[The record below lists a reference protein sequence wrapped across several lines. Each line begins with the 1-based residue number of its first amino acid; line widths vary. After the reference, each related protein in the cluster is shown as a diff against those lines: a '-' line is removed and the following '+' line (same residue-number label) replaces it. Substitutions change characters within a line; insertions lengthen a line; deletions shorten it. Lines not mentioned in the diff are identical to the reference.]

1 MIPPDIA
8 RRCSAVLAA
17 LDRVLIGKPAVTRM
31 VLAAV
36 LAQGHVLLQDVPG
49 VAKTT
54 LARGL
59 AAVLGLGFRRVQF
72 TPDLLPG
79 DLTGGFVPDAG
90 GREFIFRPGPIFTHL
105 LLADEINRAT
115 PKTQSAL
122 LEAMQESQVT
132 VEGHSFALDPPFLVI
147 ATQNPIE
154 QDGTYPLPEA
164 ELDRFLVCLEIGY
177 PDAAEEALILRRHR
191 DRGAAAL
198 PAAALDGRTLIEMQA
213 AAAALHVDATVEGYM
228 VALARA
234 SREDSRLALGASP
247 RATLALMRLAQAL
260 ALLDGRDFVGP
271 DDVKAAAVPVL
282 AHRLIL
288 RSEHWGGRLDPRAV
302 VRGLLD
308 RVDTPPLRPPAVA
321 PAADVA

>member
-1 MIPPDIA
+1 
-8 RRCSAVLAA
+8 
-17 LDRVLIGKPAVTRM
+17 
-31 VLAAV
+31 
-36 LAQGHVLLQDVPG
+36 VPG

-59 AAVLGLGFRRVQF
+59 AAVLGLAFRRVQF

-79 DLTGGFVPDAG
+79 DLTGSFMPDAA
-90 GREFIFRPGPIFTHL
+90 GRDFSFRPGPVFTHL

-122 LEAMQESQVT
+122 LEAMQELQVT
-132 VEGHSFALDPPFLVI
+132 VEGHSFALEPPFLVI

-164 ELDRFLVCLEIGY
+164 ELDRFLVRLEIGY
-177 PDAAEEALILRRHR
+177 PDAAQEARILHLHRRP
-191 DRGAAAL
+191 GAAAP
-198 PAAALDGRTLIEMQA
+198 PAAVLDAAGLTALQA
-213 AAAALHVDATVEGYM
+213 AAQAVHVDATVEGYL

-234 SREDSRLALGASP
+234 SREDARLMLGASP

-282 AHRLIL
+282 AHRLVL
-288 RSEHWGGRLDPRAV
+288 RPEHWGGRLDPRLV

-308 RVDTPPLRPPAVA
+308 RVDTPPVQPPAIPRAAGVA
-321 PAADVA
+321 